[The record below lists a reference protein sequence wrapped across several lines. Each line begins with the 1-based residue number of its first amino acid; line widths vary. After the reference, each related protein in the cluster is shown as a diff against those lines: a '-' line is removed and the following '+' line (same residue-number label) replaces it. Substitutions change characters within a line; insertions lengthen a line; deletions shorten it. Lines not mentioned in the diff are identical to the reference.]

1 MVSKIT
7 KKATAAPPAVNPQ
20 PSPTVSSAMALRG
33 ALASTKGKDLTFAQ
47 IRKAA
52 AAEMKQKV

>member
-7 KKATAAPPAVNPQ
+7 KKAPATTPVVNPQ
-20 PSPTVSSAMALRG
+20 SSPAVSSAMALKG

-47 IRKAA
+47 IRRAA